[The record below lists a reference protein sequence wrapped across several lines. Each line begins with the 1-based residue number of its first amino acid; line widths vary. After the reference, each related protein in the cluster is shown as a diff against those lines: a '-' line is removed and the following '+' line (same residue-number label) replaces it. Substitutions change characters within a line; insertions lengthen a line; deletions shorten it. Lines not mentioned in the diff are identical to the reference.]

1 MKKSIVATRLAP
13 KVISLFLSLVML
25 VSITA
30 GIDFSACATTFN
42 ELNSSDVFLKQE
54 TSTTCTLCS
63 ATMMLRRYS
72 MLRGDSN
79 WKSITESSVKQT
91 AWINGTGLKWSFS
104 YSNSSIK
111 SISVGHYSLPGGSS
125 NNAKIQEELKKS
137 PEGIVIYNQSVPH
150 AVLLTD
156 YTNGVY
162 YCADPAAGIG
172 KGRIPLSKSYKVS
185 ISNVASYWKVTSSA
199 VSGPTSGSSL
209 GAPTNV
215 KVSAAGNKLKVT
227 WNGVSGANC
236 YDVIVTEPNG
246 SQNWWHASS
255 NSKDIP
261 ITKLGTYKVEVQS
274 LYRPDGSTTGQIV
287 GAHSSIVTCDVNLF
301 GPTNVKAEISG
312 NNFKITW
319 NMVSGANCYDVIV
332 KDPTGATNWFHS
344 SANEKIIPI
353 GKPGTYKFDVQSLY
367 RPNGSSTGQIV
378 GAHSGEITYN
388 LELTAP
394 QNVRYDNNGGTF
406 NVYWDSVPGA
416 TCYDV
421 VVTKPDGELAWLHTH
436 ENHASTNKFEYG
448 KYSFW
453 IQGIYRTSCPDKS
466 GQIGGVHTP
475 DFTFD
480 YQPSHTHEW
489 DKDYTVDKQPTCTEN
504 GSKSIH
510 CKTCS
515 ETKDTTKIPSIS
527 HDFSKWE
534 TKTEAT
540 PVSDGTEIRKCK
552 NCGYTET
559 RNIDYIPV
567 YDEDAPR
574 ISMAGVNAKAGEEV
588 EVQVKLENN
597 PGVTSLRLV
606 VNYDEDALE
615 MTGFTFGDALS
626 SMNKATSQNYGNG
639 YSFSMYSATADLIDC
654 GTLATIKFKVNE
666 NAEEGEY
673 PIAITYDPDDI
684 FNLNGDCIGF
694 DIENGAVNV
703 NSYLLGDL
711 NDDGKIN
718 MRDVVLL
725 QQVVNGWNV
734 AYNKDAADYNGDG
747 KINMRD
753 IVALQQYING

>member
-1 MKKSIVATRLAP
+1 MKKIF
-13 KVISLFLSLVML
+13 SLFLSLVML
-25 VSITA
+25 FSVLTAGTMISNAADERLQKAVNWAVSIANDNSHGYSQFGRTGPDYDCSSLIGHALYNA
-30 GIDFSACATTFN
+30 GFTGVGTQLKIMNTSN
-42 ELNSSDVFLKQE
+42 ECGFLTQLGFK
-54 TSTTCTLCS
+54 
-63 ATMMLRRYS
+63 
-72 MLRGDSN
+72 D
-79 WKSITESSVKQT
+79 
-91 AWINGTGLKWSFS
+91 
-104 YSNSSIK
+104 
-111 SISVGHYSLPGGSS
+111 
-125 NNAKIQEELKKS
+125 
-137 PEGIVIYNQSVPH
+137 
-150 AVLLTD
+150 
-156 YTNGVY
+156 
-162 YCADPAAGIG
+162 
-172 KGRIPLSKSYKVS
+172 
-185 ISNVASYWKVTSSA
+185 VTSSVNLSSGSGLQFGDILW
-199 VSGPTSGSSL
+199 VSGHTEMCIGNNQLVGAHHSTVACKQGVCSAGKVGYYGHYACGEKQGDQTGNEISVVKYYNNPWSKVYRLNGSSSSGL

-274 LYRPDGSTTGQIV
+274 LYRPNGSTTGQIV

-312 NNFKITW
+312 NNFKIIWDT
-319 NMVSGANCYDVIV
+319 VSGANCYDVIV

-344 SANEKIIPI
+344 SGNEKIIPI

-394 QNVRYDNNGGTF
+394 QNVRYDNDGGTF

-436 ENHASTNKFEYG
+436 ENHASTDKFEYG

-480 YQPSHTHEW
+480 YLPSHTHEW

-504 GSKSIH
+504 GLKSIH
-510 CKTCS
+510 CKTCN
-515 ETKDTTKIPSIS
+515 ETKDITIIPSIS

-540 PVSDGTEIRKCK
+540 PESDGTEIRRCK

-567 YDEDAPR
+567 YDENAPR

-597 PGVTSLRLV
+597 PGITSLRLV

-639 YSFSMYSATADLIDC
+639 YSFSMYSATADLTDC

-694 DIENGAVNV
+694 DIENGAINV